1 MKGPWRNL
9 YRVIGK
15 TFFVWGFS
23 FLHIKISRCAVTYI
37 CPRTREAQLCRGHG
51 NRDGARPPSACG
63 CEATTCSFRLLT
75 APSPRGLC
83 GSPGPRGSPRTDF
96 SPAGRP
102 SSAAAGGP
110 LCRVSL
116 VTARRDGRC
125 RPPHR
130 TVARSKIWQQ
140 SHLMVARATL
150 SDLCSGPARRR
161 PRARAGPRSTED
173 ARKSAGD
180 SGLPQRQTGSS
191 EPAGPVGPSGG
202 PAPPRSTLTPC
213 VDLH

>member
-1 MKGPWRNL
+1 METGT
-9 YRVIGK
+9 G
-15 TFFVWGFS
+15 
-23 FLHIKISRCAVTYI
+23 
-37 CPRTREAQLCRGHG
+37 RG
-51 NRDGARPPSACG
+51 RRQPVGAKPP
-63 CEATTCSFRLLT
+63 TCSFRLLT
-75 APSPRGLC
+75 APLGRGAPREPTSPLQAVLPRQQQEGPC
-83 GSPGPRGSPRTDF
+83 AGS
-96 SPAGRP
+96 AW
-102 SSAAAGGP
+102 
-110 LCRVSL
+110 VI
-116 VTARRDGRC
+116 ARRDGRC

-202 PAPPRSTLTPC
+202 PAPPRSRPHSLRRSSLVSQKARWTWASRP
-213 VDLH
+213 